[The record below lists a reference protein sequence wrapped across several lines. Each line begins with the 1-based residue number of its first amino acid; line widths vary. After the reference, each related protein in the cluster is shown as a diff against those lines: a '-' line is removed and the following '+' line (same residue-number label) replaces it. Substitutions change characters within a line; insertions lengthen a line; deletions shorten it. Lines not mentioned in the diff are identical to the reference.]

1 VAEVFVRINS
11 QGVTLNQADFILTL
25 MSVFWDEGRSQLERF
40 CSDSRR
46 PSTQGDA
53 SPFNYFMQPEPDEML
68 RVSVALGF
76 RRAILKS
83 VYSILRGKDLE
94 TGQFHE
100 EKRVEQF
107 KILEQA
113 QSYVLNLKNWH
124 EFLKI
129 LLQAEWPK

>member
-1 VAEVFVRINS
+1 
-11 QGVTLNQADFILTL
+11 
-25 MSVFWDEGRSQLERF
+25 
-40 CSDSRR
+40 
-46 PSTQGDA
+46 
-53 SPFNYFMQPEPDEML
+53 MQPEPDEML